1 MVEDNNL
8 PNDAREPDDENKEEG
23 AKAQSQQSQ
32 MEETGTPA
40 GEPRRLYRSR
50 TNRMLGGVAG
60 GIAEHLG
67 VDPTLI
73 RLLWILSIF
82 AGVGIIGYIIA
93 WIVIPENPSR
103 EGVTEV
109 SHPSKST
116 KMPGEV
122 GTIIGI
128 VLVGLGIWFLLSNLG
143 LIPAPLFALL
153 RIIRSSFWPIVL
165 IFIGVIIILATSG
178 RRTFTIE
185 TQGKRL
191 YRSRTQ
197 RMIAGVAGGIAEYFG
212 TDPTWVRLAW
222 AVLTIANPPAGLVAY
237 VVAAIVIPEEPR

>member
-1 MVEDNNL
+1 MPENHL
-8 PNDAREPDDENKEEG
+8 PADEREPGEEKNEEG
-23 AKAQSQQSQ
+23 PKEQAQQSQ
-32 MEETGTPA
+32 MGETGTPP

-73 RLLWILSIF
+73 RLIWILSIF
-82 AGVGIIGYIIA
+82 TGVGIIGYIIA
-93 WIVIPENPSR
+93 WIIIPENPSR
-103 EGVTEV
+103 EGATEV
-109 SHPSKST
+109 SQPSIPT

-122 GTIIGI
+122 GTLIGI
-128 VLVGLGIWFLLSNLG
+128 VLIGLGIWFLLSNLG
-143 LIPAPLFALL
+143 LIPAPFFAFL
-153 RIIRSSFWPIVL
+153 RVVRGSFWPIVL
-165 IFIGVIIILATSG
+165 IFVGIIIILATSG

-191 YRSRTQ
+191 YRSRRQ
-197 RMIAGVAGGIAEYFG
+197 RMIAGVAGGIAEYLG

-222 AVLTIANPPAGLVAY
+222 AVLTIANLPAGVVAY
-237 VVAAIVIPEEPR
+237 IVAAIVIPEEPR